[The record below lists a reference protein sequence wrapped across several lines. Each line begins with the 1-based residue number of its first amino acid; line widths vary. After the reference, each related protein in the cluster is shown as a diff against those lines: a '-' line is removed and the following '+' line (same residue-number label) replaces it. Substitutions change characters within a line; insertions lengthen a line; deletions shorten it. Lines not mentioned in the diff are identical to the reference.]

1 MNSDGM
7 EHWLNESKDAQVL
20 LNTIFAL
27 IHPKLHSAAQKTLS
41 DLRQH
46 PDSAKWANRWTS
58 VFSGIAVI
66 YNRIAPAHVDR
77 WSSPS
82 WYDLLVI
89 LGNFDESRMELNN
102 LGLSFKHTQGTVLA
116 FCGKVLRHS
125 VPDWSHGDRVCYA
138 HFLRKSTVEYF
149 SNCVTDWMT
158 QDLFLEH
165 LQ

>member
-1 MNSDGM
+1 MGWNVGSM
-7 EHWLNESKDAQVL
+7 SPRTLKSFSTPSSRSFTRSCIVQLK
-20 LNTIFAL
+20 
-27 IHPKLHSAAQKTLS
+27 KTLS

-102 LGLSFKHTQGTVLA
+102 LGLSFKHTQGMVLA

-125 VPDWSHGDRVCYA
+125 VPDWSHG
-138 HFLRKSTVEYF
+138 
-149 SNCVTDWMT
+149 
-158 QDLFLEH
+158 
-165 LQ
+165 